1 MAQQKSPATMYRVAF
16 HNRGKVYELYCT
28 DVSTSALWGFLEISG
43 MVFDTGETVVVDPSE
58 EKIREEFAD
67 VEVLHVPLHG
77 VLRVEQVRR
86 KGQATIRDR
95 ESGEKVTPFP
105 MQPPVRPGS

>member
-1 MAQQKSPATMYRVAF
+1 MAKDILYRVAF
-16 HNRGKVYELYCT
+16 HNHGRVYEVYCSS
-28 DVSTSALWGFLEISG
+28 VSTSALWGFLEIAG
-43 MVFDTGETVVVDPSE
+43 MVFDSGDAVVIDPTE

-86 KGQATIRDR
+86 KGKAMIRDR

-105 MQPPVRPGS
+105 LTPPVRPNT

>member
-1 MAQQKSPATMYRVAF
+1 MAKDTIYRVAF
-16 HNRGKVYELYCT
+16 HNHGKVYELYCSK
-28 DVSTSALWGFLEISG
+28 VSTSALWGFLEISG
-43 MVFDTGETVVVDPSE
+43 MVFDNDAVVVDPTE
-58 EKIREEFAD
+58 EKIREEFED

-86 KGQATIRDR
+86 KGQALIRDR

-105 MQPPVRPGS
+105 LTPPSRPGS

>member
-1 MAQQKSPATMYRVAF
+1 MARDTLYRVAF
-16 HNRGKVYELYCT
+16 HNHGRVYELYCT
-28 DVSTSALWGFLEISG
+28 AISTSGLWGFLEISG
-43 MVFDTGETVVVDPSE
+43 MVFDSADSVVVDPSE

-86 KGQATIRDR
+86 KGQASIRDR
-95 ESGEKVTPFP
+95 ESGEKITPFP
-105 MQPPVRPGS
+105 LTPPARPGS

>member
-1 MAQQKSPATMYRVAF
+1 MAKNTLYRVSF
-16 HNRGKVYELYCT
+16 HNRGKIYEIYCAE
-28 DVSTSALWGFLEISG
+28 VSTSALWGFLEVRG
-43 MVFDTGETVVVDPSE
+43 MVFEAEDTLVVDPAE
-58 EKIREEFAD
+58 ERIREEFED

-86 KGQATIRDR
+86 KGQSAIRER

-105 MQPPVRPGS
+105 LTPPGRSTPS

>member
-1 MAQQKSPATMYRVAF
+1 MAKDLLYRVAF
-16 HNRGKVYELYCT
+16 HNHGKVYELYCT
-28 DVSTSALWGFLEISG
+28 SVSTSGLWGFLELSG
-43 MVFDTGETVVVDPSE
+43 MLFDSGDKVVVDPSE
-58 EKIREEFAD
+58 ERIREEFAD

-86 KGQATIRDR
+86 KGQASIRDR

-105 MQPPVRPGS
+105 LTPPARPGS

>member
-1 MAQQKSPATMYRVAF
+1 MAKSKLYRVAF
-16 HNRGKVYELYCT
+16 HNHGKVYELFCT
-28 DVSTSALWGFLEISG
+28 DVVTSSLWGFLEISG
-43 MVFDTGETVVVDPSE
+43 IVFRDGDRVVVDPSE
-58 EKIREEFAD
+58 ERIREEFAD

-86 KGQATIRDR
+86 PGQATIRDR

-105 MQPPVRPGS
+105 LSPPGR

>member
-1 MAQQKSPATMYRVAF
+1 MAKDILYRVAF
-16 HNRGKVYELYCT
+16 HNHGKVYEVYCQS
-28 DVSTSALWGFLEISG
+28 VSTSALWGFLEIGG
-43 MVFDTGETVVVDPSE
+43 MVFDSGDAVVVDPTE

-77 VLRVEQVRR
+77 VLRVEQVRA
-86 KGQATIRDR
+86 KGKSMIRDR

-105 MQPPVRPGS
+105 LTPPARPGT

>member
-1 MAQQKSPATMYRVAF
+1 MAKDILYRVAF
-16 HNRGKVYELYCT
+16 HNHGKVYELYCT
-28 DVSTSALWGFLEISG
+28 GVTTSGLWGFLEISG
-43 MVFDTGETVVVDPSE
+43 MVFDNADSLVVDPSE
-58 EKIREEFAD
+58 ERIREEFED

-86 KGQATIRDR
+86 KGQALIRDR

-105 MQPPVRPGS
+105 MTPPRPGS

>member
-1 MAQQKSPATMYRVAF
+1 MAKDILYRVAF
-16 HNRGKVYELYCT
+16 HNHGKVYELYCT
-28 DVSTSALWGFLEISG
+28 GVTTSGLWGFLEISG
-43 MVFDTGETVVVDPSE
+43 MVFDSAESLVVDPSE
-58 EKIREEFAD
+58 ERIREEFED

-86 KGQATIRDR
+86 KGQALIRDR

-105 MQPPVRPGS
+105 MTPPRPGS

>member
-1 MAQQKSPATMYRVAF
+1 MAKDVLYRVAF
-16 HNRGKVYELYCT
+16 HNHGKVYELYCKG
-28 DVSTSALWGFLEISG
+28 VSTSALWGFLEISD
-43 MVFDTGETVVVDPSE
+43 MVFDGGDNLVVDPSE

-86 KGQATIRDR
+86 KGQALIRDR

-105 MQPPVRPGS
+105 LTPPGRSGQ

>member
-1 MAQQKSPATMYRVAF
+1 MAKETLYRVAF
-16 HNRGKVYELYCT
+16 HNRGKIYELYCT
-28 DVSTSALWGFLEISG
+28 GVNTSALWGFLEVSG
-43 MVFDTGETVVVDPSE
+43 MTFDTEDTLVVDPAE
-58 EKIREEFAD
+58 ERIREEFAD

-86 KGQATIRDR
+86 KGQAAIRER

-105 MQPPVRPGS
+105 LSPPGTPPTS

>member
-1 MAQQKSPATMYRVAF
+1 MAKDVLYRVAF
-16 HNRGKVYELYCT
+16 HNHGKVYELYCKG
-28 DVSTSALWGFLEISG
+28 VCTSGLWGFLEISD
-43 MVFDTGETVVVDPSE
+43 MVFDSAESLVVDPTE

-86 KGQATIRDR
+86 KGQALIRDR
-95 ESGEKVTPFP
+95 ESGEKVTRFP
-105 MQPPVRPGS
+105 MAPPDRTTR